1 MDQYFSR
8 TKMLLHQEGM
18 DKLKQAKVVVL
29 GLGGVGGT
37 CAETLVRSGVGS
49 LIIVD
54 NDRVTP
60 SNINRQVFATMD
72 TIGMRKT
79 EAALKRLHSINP
91 HCKITALDRFI
102 IMDSLANI
110 IPRDADYV
118 IDCIDTVTAKL
129 DVAQWCRERNIP
141 VISSMGAGNKLDPT
155 QLTFTDIFSTREC
168 PLAKVM
174 RRELKRRGVDRLEVL
189 YSLEKPLEPEP
200 EETLILE
207 EPSMVAG
214 GLKPKGRTPGSVAF
228 VPPVAGAML
237 AGRVICRIS
246 GHL

>member
-8 TKMLLHQEGM
+8 TKMLLRQHGM
-18 DKLKQAKVVVL
+18 DRLKQAKVVVL
-29 GLGGVGGT
+29 GLGGVGGA

-54 NDRVTP
+54 NDVVTP
-60 SNINRQVFATMD
+60 SNINRQIFATID

-79 EAALKRLHSINP
+79 EAALNRLHSINP
-91 HCKITALDRFI
+91 SCQITTLDRFI
-102 IMDSLANI
+102 LMDTLEEI
-110 IPRDADYV
+110 IPPDADYV

-155 QLTFTDIFSTREC
+155 RLTFTDIYSTKEC

-189 YSLEKPLEPEP
+189 YSLEKPLDPEA
-200 EETLILE
+200 ED
-207 EPSMVAG
+207 AG
-214 GLKPKGRTPGSVAF
+214 DPTAVGSGLKPKRKTPGSVAF

-237 AGRVICRIS
+237 AGQVICRIS
-246 GHL
+246 GQ